1 MSQTDTYT
9 VAIGKISTTLTC
21 LTPPPPTA
29 SVGDSFDFHVQ
40 LKDASGYPIP
50 GKPVTFYINDSPQA
64 AIDTNSDG
72 KCLFGGTFVA
82 PGTVDLQAKFDG
94 DDTYVGC

>member
-29 SVGDSFDFHVQ
+29 SVGDHFDFHVQ
-40 LKDASGYPIP
+40 LKDASGPIP
-50 GKPVTFYINDSPQA
+50 GKPVTFYVNGSAQA
-64 AIDTNSDG
+64 TDDTNSDG
-72 KCLFGGTFVA
+72 KCLFEETFVA

-94 DDTYVGC
+94 DDTYEGC